1 VSDPKADE
9 LIGETLLQLWDYFVA
24 SGWKAVFKMS
34 LYIMK
39 INEARLLAMAFEDI
53 HLVLKEDPKAMLNG
67 DAAHL
72 NALEAQLFEEE
83 VKEGEVPRTLYMRF
97 KDVVD
102 KDEDGADTH
111 LTYLIGK
118 FKQEFDSSA
127 QLSEARAKLV

>member
-1 VSDPKADE
+1 MSDPKADE

-102 KDEDGADTH
+102 KDEDGVDTH
-111 LTYLIGK
+111 TP
-118 FKQEFDSSA
+118 DVSD
-127 QLSEARAKLV
+127 R